1 VLPLL
6 LEPEFRQPVFRAV
19 AARLAFV
26 RWIVVVAVVAVVPAP
41 ALEPVSLHF
50 RQSWQ
55 ALLQKINSINM
66 NITQA
71 WLAVCS
77 LFGTAMQFL
86 FGTPMYKFE
95 PEKVIAS
102 FD

>member
-6 LEPEFRQPVFRAV
+6 PELEFPQPAFRAV

-26 RWIVVVAVVAVVPAP
+26 RWTVVAVVAVVPAQ

-50 RQSWQ
+50 RQPWQ
-55 ALLQKINSINM
+55 ALLVVSRYQKINGIHM

-71 WLAVCS
+71 WLTVNAIP
-77 LFGTAMQFL
+77 FWATADCDDL
-86 FGTPMYKFE
+86 K
-95 PEKVIAS
+95 
-102 FD
+102 